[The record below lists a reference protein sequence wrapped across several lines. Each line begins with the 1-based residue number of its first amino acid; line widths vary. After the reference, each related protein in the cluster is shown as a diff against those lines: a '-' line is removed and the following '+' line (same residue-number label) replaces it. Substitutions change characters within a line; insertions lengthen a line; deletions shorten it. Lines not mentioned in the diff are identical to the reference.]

1 MSGLDE
7 SNVSGEPGNLMKVAS
22 LSEPGK
28 PDKPGKLGGPD

>member
-7 SNVSGEPGNLMKVAS
+7 SSEPGNLMKVAS